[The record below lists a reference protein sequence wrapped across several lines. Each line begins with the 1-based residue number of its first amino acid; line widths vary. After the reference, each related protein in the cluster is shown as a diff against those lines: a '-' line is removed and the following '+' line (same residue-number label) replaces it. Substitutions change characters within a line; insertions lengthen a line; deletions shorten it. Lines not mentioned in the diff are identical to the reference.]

1 MKYAVEECFYSVKF
15 ILTAI
20 LDDEGNN
27 EGKKWS
33 VHLIFQI
40 PV

>member
-15 ILTAI
+15 ILTEI

-27 EGKKWS
+27 EGNNEGKKW
-33 VHLIFQI
+33 
-40 PV
+40 